1 MAGSRR
7 WKVGPKNDGRWKIG
21 LKIDGR
27 WEVGLMGG
35 GRWIIKIDGKWDV
48 DPQNRW
54 DAYFHKE
61 VEEVF
66 IQ

>member
-1 MAGSRR
+1 MAGSTR

-35 GRWIIKIDGKWDV
+35 GLLKLMGSGTLSHKIGGMRIFTK
-48 DPQNRW
+48 
-54 DAYFHKE
+54 K
-61 VEEVF
+61 
-66 IQ
+66 